1 MSKVT
6 KQYELMPL
14 EYQNQKSFYHKAVV
28 QERDNGTEVLF
39 SYSTPIVVRRNGK
52 VERLW
57 HGYSATTQKHV
68 RAFCGLNKAEYE
80 ALPYAKEAWT

>member
-14 EYQNQKSFYHKAVV
+14 ECQHRKSFYHKAVV
-28 QERDNGTEVLF
+28 QERDNGT

-52 VERLW
+52 VERL
-57 HGYSATTQKHV
+57 
-68 RAFCGLNKAEYE
+68 
-80 ALPYAKEAWT
+80 

>member
-14 EYQNQKSFYHKAVV
+14 ECQHQKSFYHKAVV
-28 QERDNGTEVLF
+28 QEWDDGTEVLF
-39 SYSTPIVVRRNGK
+39 SYATPIVVRRNGK

-57 HGYSATTQKHV
+57 HGYSAATQKHV
-68 RAFCGLNKAEYE
+68 HAFCGLNKAEYE